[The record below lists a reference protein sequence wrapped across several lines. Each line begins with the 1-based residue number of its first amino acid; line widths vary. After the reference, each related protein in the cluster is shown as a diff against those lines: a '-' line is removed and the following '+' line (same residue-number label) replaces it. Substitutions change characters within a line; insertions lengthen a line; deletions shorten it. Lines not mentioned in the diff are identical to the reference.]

1 MSAAPPPN
9 PANQMPEPPRQKRAY
24 TKRGTGATA
33 MKKQKA
39 LKGGL
44 SKMYQGRAGAPARLQ
59 EQDRESALA
68 TALRCGRQLCGCSD
82 ERVALKCVNLLLVI
96 TRELEVPCLEAGDF
110 YDDES
115 PLLNGLATMLDRCLP
130 PGPLASSLFGDPGAP
145 PLEDDVDPW
154 AWRVGGD
161 REPAPEYVDDFA
173 ARASSPLCLA
183 VLTVLR
189 NVAQT
194 ASNRSAIAHHDRC
207 LRHVLVLL
215 EPPLLGLE
223 SATLCVDVLASVGRH
238 VELGGAFLESRPLR
252 HYLARGGGGARD
264 DALKNGC
271 ALAGIAPPG
280 ARAARALGG
289 GAGDVVRRRATLAR
303 RCFRAVRL
311 CLHYGAA
318 PGALAFLSP
327 ADEDDAGV
335 FVGFDASAPMER
347 YAVRPGA
354 TLREGGR
361 DAARA
366 HQRHVALR
374 ALETLASFRNSEWN
388 APALDET
395 PADVV
400 RLSAERLA
408 RAYPDEAVDSEARL
422 AGLEALTLLADRDAA
437 APVVARLAAFA
448 AAADLALA
456 AIVATHV
463 KYLDAPTAAA
473 AAAAKPAPA
482 PAAGAPAPAPAAPA
496 PPPPPAVLQRSE
508 DPVAGVVTLGP
519 RLELPPPP
527 PPTADEDCSR
537 LAPPRS
543 LRAETVRSA
552 CQFLATLASH
562 DAARAAIADRACLL
576 LPAAANNDDV
586 ADLVFN
592 KLM

>member
-44 SKMYQGRAGAPARLQ
+44 SKMYQGRAARRATPGAGPRVRRDGAPR
-59 EQDRESALA
+59 
-68 TALRCGRQLCGCSD
+68 RQLCGCSD

-154 AWRVGGD
+154 AWR
-161 REPAPEYVDDFA
+161 
-173 ARASSPLCLA
+173 
-183 VLTVLR
+183 
-189 NVAQT
+189 T

-223 SATLCVDVLASVGRH
+223 SATLCADALASVGRH

-252 HYLARGGGGARD
+252 HYLARGGGGAKD

-271 ALAGIAPPG
+271 ALAGIAPPARARG
-280 ARAARALGG
+280 RRRRWRRRAAARDARAALLPGRAPVPALRR
-289 GAGDVVRRRATLAR
+289 GARRAGLPEPRRRKR
-303 RCFRAVRL
+303 RWRL
-311 CLHYGAA
+311 RRFG
-318 PGALAFLSP
+318 
-327 ADEDDAGV
+327 
-335 FVGFDASAPMER
+335 ASAPMER

-374 ALETLASFRNSEWN
+374 ALETLA
-388 APALDET
+388 APEFGGTRGADET
-395 PADVV
+395 PADAV

-408 RAYPDEAVDSEARL
+408 RVPRRGRGLRGAPRGARG
-422 AGLEALTLLADRDAA
+422 ADAA
-437 APVVARLAAFA
+437 RGPRRAPVAAGWRA
-448 AAADLALA
+448 PRRTSRR

-482 PAAGAPAPAPAAPA
+482 PAPPLARQRRAARRRRRGAPAP
-496 PPPPPAVLQRSE
+496 E
-508 DPVAGVVTLGP
+508 DP
-519 RLELPPPP
+519 
-527 PPTADEDCSR
+527 S
-537 LAPPRS
+537 
-543 LRAETVRSA
+543 
-552 CQFLATLASH
+552 LAS
-562 DAARAAIADRACLL
+562 
-576 LPAAANNDDV
+576 
-586 ADLVFN
+586 
-592 KLM
+592 